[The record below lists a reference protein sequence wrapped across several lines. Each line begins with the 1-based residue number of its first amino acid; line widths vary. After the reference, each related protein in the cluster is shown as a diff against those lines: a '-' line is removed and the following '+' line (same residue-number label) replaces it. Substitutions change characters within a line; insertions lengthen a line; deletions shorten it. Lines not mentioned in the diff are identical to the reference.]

1 VIAEVPVETAAV
13 IIISII
19 VLIIAVIITNY
30 IARYAW
36 EKRFRIWQ
44 AQEESKWQASID
56 QAGKQAIS
64 RSRAV
69 LGGKF
74 TEQMVP
80 FFPDFKYDPTE
91 VRFIGSPIDMVV
103 FPGLAKGDPEEIVIL
118 EIKTG
123 KSAGMT
129 PVQKKI
135 RQLIED
141 GMVRWDE
148 IYRVNSNGDE
158 DE

>member
-1 VIAEVPVETAAV
+1 METALIIAAV
-13 IIISII
+13 IIVA
-19 VLIIAVIITNY
+19 VLVIILNNY
-30 IARYAW
+30 IVRLRY
-36 EKRFRIWQ
+36 EKRFRDWLDG
-44 AQEESKWQASID
+44 ETLKWQAEMELARKSAVN
-56 QAGKQAIS
+56 Q
-64 RSRAV
+64 SRAV

-118 EIKTG
+118 EVKTG
-123 KSAGMT
+123 KSAMLT
-129 PVQKKI
+129 PAQKKI
-135 RQLIED
+135 KQLILD

-148 IYRVNSNGDE
+148 LYRAPEIDE
-158 DE
+158 KG

>member
-1 VIAEVPVETAAV
+1 METALIIAAV
-13 IIISII
+13 IIVA
-19 VLIIAVIITNY
+19 VLVIILNNY
-30 IARYAW
+30 IVRLKY
-36 EKRFRIWQ
+36 EKHFRDWRDG
-44 AQEESKWQASID
+44 EMLKWQSEMELARKSAVN
-56 QAGKQAIS
+56 Q
-64 RSRAV
+64 SRAV

-118 EIKTG
+118 EVKTG
-123 KSAGMT
+123 KSAALT
-129 PVQKKI
+129 PAQKKI
-135 RQLIED
+135 KQLILD

-148 IYRVNSNGDE
+148 IYRAGDNE
-158 DE
+158 L

>member
-1 VIAEVPVETAAV
+1 M
-13 IIISII
+13 
-19 VLIIAVIITNY
+19 
-30 IARYAW
+30 
-36 EKRFRIWQ
+36 Q
-44 AQEESKWQASID
+44 KWQGTIALERKNAVA
-56 QAGKQAIS
+56 Q
-64 RSRAV
+64 SRAV

-80 FFPDFKYDPTE
+80 YFPDFKYDPTE

-123 KSAGMT
+123 RSAGLT
-129 PVQKKI
+129 PAQRKI

-148 IYRVNSNGDE
+148 IYRSDGEDE
-158 DE
+158 DA

>member
-1 VIAEVPVETAAV
+1 METAAV
-13 IIISII
+13 IAVSVVVVI
-19 VLIIAVIITNY
+19 LAVIISTY
-30 IARYAW
+30 IIRLVYGR
-36 EKRFRIWQ
+36 RFRVWQ
-44 AQEESKWQASID
+44 DNEILKWQGAIE
-56 QAGKQAIS
+56 QERKNAIS
-64 RSRAV
+64 QSRAV

-80 FFPDFKYDPTE
+80 YFPDFKYDPTE

-103 FPGLAKGDPEEIVIL
+103 FPGLAKGDPEEVVIL

-123 KSAGMT
+123 KSAGLT
-129 PVQKKI
+129 PAQKKI

-148 IYRVNSNGDE
+148 IYRVNDE
-158 DE
+158 EEA